1 VHALFYPQETINNNG
16 FLVYNKELLMENKP
30 PLSTP
35 AKTALFGLI
44 LGTIVLL
51 GGIPF
56 QIILGLGRVGTSG
69 ETEKLVYQLMSR
81 GSIVLIA
88 GYILLFVSGIAF
100 WRLGPYSLK
109 RDRWFLIAFLA
120 FYFWHPLDW
129 YFISCDIR
137 FALGLAASMPLT
149 HELKQLFD
157 AREAFSP
164 LPLLILVGYLIAIGM
179 AIFQPKLSR
188 MEK

>member
-1 VHALFYPQETINNNG
+1 MNQDSSMTIPARIALYG
-16 FLVYNKELLMENKP
+16 V
-30 PLSTP
+30 
-35 AKTALFGLI
+35 I
-44 LGTIVLL
+44 LGTVVLL

-56 QIILGLGRVGTSG
+56 QIIIGLARIGTSG

-100 WRLGPYSLK
+100 WLLGPYKLR
-109 RDRWFLIAFLA
+109 RDRWFLVAFLA
-120 FYFWHPLDW
+120 FYIWHPIDW

-157 AREAFSP
+157 ARESFAP
-164 LPLLILVGYLIAIGM
+164 LPLLILVGYLVAIGM
-179 AIFQPKLSR
+179 AIFQPKLFR
-188 MEK
+188 KEQ